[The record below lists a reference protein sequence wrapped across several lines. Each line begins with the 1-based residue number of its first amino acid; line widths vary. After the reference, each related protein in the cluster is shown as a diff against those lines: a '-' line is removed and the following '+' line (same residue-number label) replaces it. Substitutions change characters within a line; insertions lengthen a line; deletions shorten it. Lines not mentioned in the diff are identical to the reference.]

1 MTQTKITIMY
11 MKPTEVIVI
20 FTIILKTWENK
31 IFKIKLLMYEYWLH
45 FISYEALE
53 MSQLF

>member
-31 IFKIKLLMYEYWLH
+31 IFKIQLLMYEYWLH